1 MANQRVVHFTSGGGS
16 LGPVGSGGTGDGQ
29 FAAPQGI
36 AASSLDRF
44 FVSDSDANR
53 VQRFD
58 APATGSIVRT
68 SGTRLIFEAAAGD
81 ANTVSITQHRD
92 QLYGHETP
100 QLAHRRRRLLG
111 LRNGHLHLSRR
122 RVTSIRATT
131 LDGADS
137 VSISGTTA
145 AILDG
150 GTGIDVL
157 TGGNGND
164 TLTGGADD
172 DTLNGGTGGTD
183 TVSYAGAGAGVT
195 VNLLD
200 RPGPRTPSGPAPTRS
215 RMWRT

>member
-1 MANQRVVHFTSGGGS
+1 MDVAADGTVLVVDGENHRVMHFTSSGGS
-16 LGPVGSGGTGDGQ
+16 PAQVGSGGTGDGQ
-29 FAAPQGI
+29 FAVPQGI

-58 APATGSIVRT
+58 APATGSVVRT
-68 SGTRLIFEAAAGD
+68 SGTRLIFEARAGD
-81 ANTVSITQHRD
+81 ANTVSITQTVNSYAVQD
-92 QLYGHETP
+92 PVNSLTGGGGCSGSGTVTCTSP
-100 QLAHRRRRLLG
+100 TTL
-111 LRNGHLHLSRR
+111 
-122 RVTSIRATT
+122 TSIRATT

-164 TLTGGADD
+164 TLTGGARRRHAERRHRRHRHASA
-172 DTLNGGTGGTD
+172 TR
-183 TVSYAGAGAGVT
+183 A
-195 VNLLD
+195 
-200 RPGPRTPSGPAPTRS
+200 PARASP
-215 RMWRT
+215 